1 MSQLT
6 SLSAYL
12 MIGFLTC
19 LAGCRAAPSEFK
31 AKADPVLM
39 AGGETLTG
47 LRPGPEVTAFLG
59 VPYAAAPTGD
69 RRWRP
74 AQVHEPR
81 AGAVDATRYGP
92 ACPQSQGNPNWYR
105 RVAEGFGQDASVIMD
120 LTHMDE
126 DCLYLNIWTPDRT
139 PGKPLPVMIW
149 VHGGSNV
156 NGWAYEPNY
165 VGSALAARGVVVVSI
180 NYRMGVF
187 GFLPIPFDASS
198 DIPSGNYGISDII
211 AATSWVKENA
221 AAFGGDPGN
230 MTLFGESAGAANI
243 YALMKSPQAEGL
255 FRRAILQSGALGP
268 ADMPTLELAQA
279 RSQTM
284 FDKAGINS
292 MAAARAV
299 AWQDLVDLHKT
310 TGVDHYHGPVLDGH
324 WVRSTEA
331 VNPGVDVLVGSNLNE
346 MLMYIDGPDEDVLSQ
361 GLADFPEN
369 VRKSLLALPL
379 FGGRTP
385 LETSDILATASQFH
399 CPSERIANIAAVQG
413 HGSYLYRFTRKRAG
427 ADAYGAYHGAEIPY
441 VFDTHDDW
449 LPTLAEDRALTEI
462 MMQYWVAF
470 ARTGNPNQAGLP
482 GWPRHDPG
490 KDHVQDLG
498 DRVGSARDFMAP
510 LCDALTGPLQ

>member
-1 MSQLT
+1 MRQRT
-6 SLSAYL
+6 RLSVCLVVAL
-12 MIGFLTC
+12 LSC
-19 LAGCRAAPSEFK
+19 LASCNSAPPAVEEKPS
-31 AKADPVLM
+31 PVLM
-39 AGGETLTG
+39 AGGERLIG
-47 LRPGPEVTAFLG
+47 LQLGPEVEGFLG

-69 RRWRP
+69 QRWRP
-74 AQVHEPR
+74 AAAHKPR
-81 AGAVDATRYGP
+81 PGEVDATRYGP
-92 ACPQSQGNPNWYR
+92 ACPQSQGNPDWYR
-105 RVAEGFGQDASVIMD
+105 MVAEGFGRDPSVIPD

-126 DCLYLNIWTPDRT
+126 DCLYLNIWMPTR
-139 PGKPLPVMIW
+139 GSGELLPVMIW

-165 VGSALAARGVVVVSI
+165 VGAALAARGVVVVSI

-187 GFLPIPFDASS
+187 GFLPIPFAASS

-211 AATSWVKENA
+211 AATRWVKENA

-268 ADMPTLELAQA
+268 ADMPTLQLAQA

-284 FDKAGINS
+284 FERAGIDS
-292 MAAARAV
+292 MDAARAL

-310 TGVDHYHGPVLDGH
+310 TGVDHYHGPVLDGY
-324 WVRSTEA
+324 WVQGAED
-331 VNPGVDVLVGSNLNE
+331 VNPGIDVLVGSNLNE

-369 VRKSLLALPL
+369 VWASLLALPM
-379 FGGRTP
+379 FEGRTP
-385 LETSDILATASQFH
+385 LETSDILSTASQFH
-399 CPSERIANIAAVQG
+399 CPSERIADIAAMQG
-413 HGSYLYRFTRKRAG
+413 QGSYLYRFTRKRAG

-449 LPTLAEDRALTEI
+449 LPTHAEDRALTEI

-482 GWPRHDPG
+482 DWPRHIPG
-490 KDHVQDLG
+490 DDNVQELG
-498 DRVGSARDFMAP
+498 ERVGATKDFMAP
-510 LCDALTGPLQ
+510 LCAALTGGAQ

>member
-1 MSQLT
+1 MRQRT
-6 SLSAYL
+6 RLSAYL
-12 MIGFLTC
+12 VIGLLTFLATC
-19 LAGCRAAPSEFK
+19 TSAPPAVE
-31 AKADPVLM
+31 AKPAPVLM
-39 AGGETLTG
+39 AGGERLIG
-47 LRPGPEVTAFLG
+47 LQLGSEVEAFLG
-59 VPYAAAPTGD
+59 VPYAAAPTGG

-74 AQVHEPR
+74 AEAHEPR
-81 AGAVDATRYGP
+81 PGEVDATRYGP
-92 ACPQSQGNPNWYR
+92 ACPQSQGNPDWYR
-105 RVAEGFGQDASVIMD
+105 MVAEGFGQDPSVIPD
-120 LTHMDE
+120 LTDMDE
-126 DCLYLNIWTPDRT
+126 DCLYLNIWMPTRG
-139 PGKPLPVMIW
+139 PGELLPVMIW

-165 VGSALAARGVVVVSI
+165 IGAALAARGVVVVSI

-211 AATSWVKENA
+211 AATSWVKEHA

-284 FDKAGINS
+284 FEKAGIDS

-299 AWQDLVDLHKT
+299 AWQELVDLHKT
-310 TGVDHYHGPVLDGH
+310 TGVDHYHGPVLDGY
-324 WVRSTEA
+324 WVRSTDD

-361 GLADFPEN
+361 GLEDFPEN
-369 VRKSLLALPL
+369 VRRSLLALPL
-379 FGGRTP
+379 FEGRTP
-385 LETSDILATASQFH
+385 LETSDILSTASQFH
-399 CPSERIANIAAVQG
+399 CPSRRIADLTAKHGQ
-413 HGSYLYRFTRKRAG
+413 GSYFYRFTRKRAG

-441 VFDTHDDW
+441 VFGTHDDW

-470 ARTGNPNQAGLP
+470 ARTGDPNQAGLID
-482 GWPRHDPG
+482 WPRHLPR
-490 KDHVQDLG
+490 DHYVQELG
-498 DRVGSARDFMAP
+498 DHIGSSKDFMAP
-510 LCDALTGPLQ
+510 LCDALIGGIQ

>member
-1 MSQLT
+1 MRQRT
-6 SLSAYL
+6 KLSACL
-12 MIGFLTC
+12 VVAVLSC
-19 LAGCRAAPSEFK
+19 LASCNSAPPAVE
-31 AKADPVLM
+31 AKPAPVLM
-39 AGGETLTG
+39 AGGERLIG
-47 LRPGPEVTAFLG
+47 LQSGFEVEAFLG

-74 AQVHEPR
+74 AEVHKPR
-81 AGAVDATRYGP
+81 PGEVDATRYGP
-92 ACPQSQGNPNWYR
+92 ACPQSQGNPDWYR
-105 RVAEGFGQDASVIMD
+105 MVAEGFGRDPSVIPD

-126 DCLYLNIWTPDRT
+126 DCLYLNIWMPTRG
-139 PGKPLPVMIW
+139 PGELLPVMIW

-165 VGSALAARGVVVVSI
+165 VGAALAARGVVVVSI

-187 GFLPIPFDASS
+187 GFLPIPFAASS

-255 FRRAILQSGALGP
+255 FRRAILQSGAFGP

-284 FDKAGINS
+284 FEKAGIDS
-292 MAAARAV
+292 LAAARAV

-310 TGVDHYHGPVLDGH
+310 TGVDHYHGPVLDGY
-324 WVRSTEA
+324 WVRSTDD
-331 VNPGVDVLVGSNLNE
+331 VNPGIDVLVGSNLNE

-369 VRKSLLALPL
+369 VRRSLLALPL
-379 FGGRTP
+379 FEGRTP
-385 LETSDILATASQFH
+385 LEMSDILSTASQFH
-399 CPSERIANIAAVQG
+399 CPSERIANTAAVQG
-413 HGSYLYRFTRKRAG
+413 QGSYLYRFTRKRAG

-441 VFDTHDDW
+441 VFDTHDDF
-449 LPTLAEDRALTEI
+449 LPTDAEDRALTEI

-470 ARTGNPNQAGLP
+470 ARTGNPNRAGLP
-482 GWPRHDPG
+482 DWPRHVPG
-490 KDHVQDLG
+490 NDYVQELG
-498 DRVGSARDFMAP
+498 DRVGITQDFMAP
-510 LCDALTGPLQ
+510 LCVALAGGAQ